1 MENEPFPHGSFT
13 NSAGGCTTGAVL
25 RVGLTGGIGSGKS
38 TVAATWQAL
47 GAWVVDADAV
57 SRALTASGGA
67 AIEPIRQAFGPDFIA
82 PDGAL
87 DRSRMREHVFKNAQ
101 ARQQLEAILHP
112 LVAEATRAEASRAQA
127 AATALVLFDIP
138 LLVESGR
145 WRSQLD
151 RVVVVDCLPETQV
164 RRVVARSGLAEE
176 EVWRIMRAQA
186 PREQRLAAADA
197 VVFNDGLSLEQLR
210 TEVRALSQCFGL

>member
-1 MENEPFPHGSFT
+1 
-13 NSAGGCTTGAVL
+13 
-25 RVGLTGGIGSGKS
+25 
-38 TVAATWQAL
+38 
-47 GAWVVDADAV
+47 
-57 SRALTASGGA
+57 
-67 AIEPIRQAFGPDFIA
+67 
-82 PDGAL
+82 
-87 DRSRMREHVFKNAQ
+87 
-101 ARQQLEAILHP
+101 
-112 LVAEATRAEASRAQA
+112 
-127 AATALVLFDIP
+127 LVLFDIP

>member
-1 MENEPFPHGSFT
+1 M
-13 NSAGGCTTGAVL
+13 GAVL

-38 TVAATWQAL
+38 TIAATWQAL
-47 GAWVVDADAV
+47 GAWVVDADAL

-67 AIEPIRQAFGPDFIA
+67 AIEPIRQAFGSDFIG

-87 DRSRMREHVFKNAQ
+87 DRNRMRERVFHDAQ
-101 ARQQLEAILHP
+101 ARRRLEAILHP
-112 LVAEATRAEASRAQA
+112 MVAEAAHTETLRAQA
-127 AATALVLFDIP
+127 AGATTVLFDIP

-145 WRSQLD
+145 WRAQLD

-164 RRVVARSGLAEE
+164 RRVLARSSLSED

-197 VVFNDGLSLEQLR
+197 VVFNDQLSLEQLR
-210 TEVRALSQCFGL
+210 TEVHALSQCFGL

>member
-1 MENEPFPHGSFT
+1 M
-13 NSAGGCTTGAVL
+13 GAVL

-38 TVAATWQAL
+38 TVAAAWQAL

-57 SRALTASGGA
+57 SRALTAPGGA
-67 AIEPIRQAFGPDFIA
+67 AIEPIRQAFGPAFIA

-87 DRSRMREHVFKNAQ
+87 DRARMRERAFQDAQ

-112 LVAEATRAEASRAQA
+112 LVAEATRAEALRAQA
-127 AATALVLFDIP
+127 AAAALVLFDIP

-145 WRSQLD
+145 WRMQLD

-164 RRVVARSGLAEE
+164 RRVMSRSGLAED
-176 EVWRIMRAQA
+176 EVRRIMRAQA